1 MAHFCNQAS
10 FQSERLR
17 RHQVIWGK
25 KSTLDQ
31 KNPLIFQHLVIQ
43 STAFERSRKTLYVC
57 CNIACFLIHCIFLK
71 TKLIFRKEI
80 VIRETNS
87 GRAVSYLIN
96 IFQICKCF
104 IVKSSTYYF
113 QIYKS
118 TNIILNKKII
128 FQFEIHFPN
137 RQLYF
142 GIGKILFQIDDYILN
157 NFKLINLS
165 KFIFQICRIL
175 I

>member
-57 CNIACFLIHCIFLK
+57 CNIACFLIHCSFLK

-80 VIRETNS
+80 VIRET
-87 GRAVSYLIN
+87 LIQTIIYNTSKYFEKNLQWPSRVIPNKYFSNLQMFYCEIFN
-96 IFQICKCF
+96 ILF
-104 IVKSSTYYF
+104 SNL
-113 QIYKS
+113 QIYKYNFKQKNYIS
-118 TNIILNKKII
+118 IRDS
-128 FQFEIHFPN
+128 FPKSAVVFWN
-137 RQLYF
+137 RQNT
-142 GIGKILFQIDDYILN
+142 ISN
-157 NFKLINLS
+157 
-165 KFIFQICRIL
+165 
-175 I
+175 

>member
-57 CNIACFLIHCIFLK
+57 CNIACFLIHCIVLK

-80 VIRETNS
+80 VIRETLMQTIIYNTS
-87 GRAVSYLIN
+87 KYFEKNQQWPSRVIPNKYFSNLQMFYCEIFN
-96 IFQICKCF
+96 ILF
-104 IVKSSTYYF
+104 SNL
-113 QIYKS
+113 QIYKYNFKQKNYIS
-118 TNIILNKKII
+118 IRDS
-128 FQFEIHFPN
+128 FPKSAVVFWN
-137 RQLYF
+137 RQNP
-142 GIGKILFQIDDYILN
+142 ISN
-157 NFKLINLS
+157 
-165 KFIFQICRIL
+165 
-175 I
+175 